1 MRIESYFAWFQL
13 EVRLAG
19 SDGIDHGTDIPV
31 EVARRICGH
40 QAGPSCVGN
49 ARGRRRFTVV
59 SQLLEKK
66 RAVFDPVYIGNRGS
80 LRLPSAWEAA
90 ALPLSYTRE
99 PCPTS
104 CRISHATRRGA
115 CHDRARSVNMAW
127 LPLRDAPA
135 NPTEPN

>member
-90 ALPLSYTRE
+90 ALPLSYTRK
-99 PCPTS
+99 
-104 CRISHATRRGA
+104 A
-115 CHDRARSVNMAW
+115 
-127 LPLRDAPA
+127 L
-135 NPTEPN
+135 